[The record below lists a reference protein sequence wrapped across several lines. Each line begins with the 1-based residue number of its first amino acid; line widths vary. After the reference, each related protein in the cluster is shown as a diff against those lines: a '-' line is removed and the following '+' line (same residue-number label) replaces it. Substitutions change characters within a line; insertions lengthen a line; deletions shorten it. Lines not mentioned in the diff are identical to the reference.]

1 MQLAQQDNM
10 DHPRLKMTIRSP
22 APTHFLRCAVNA
34 NFVPLANGQQKL
46 VWPLTMIVLP
56 ARKDISKCS
65 NHWFCIFIL
74 LCFCTFFLTK
84 HRKLYSSP
92 FFFNLSVKTNKVR
105 LIVKH
110 AVQGNSLI
118 ILELLVLMQFTTN
131 PKLRVKFVWGQ
142 HLTTK
147 LEKDNANHVRQ
158 EKQSKG
164 LKKMTMTI
172 KMIVSLI
179 AR

>member
-1 MQLAQQDNM
+1 M
-10 DHPRLKMTIRSP
+10 
-22 APTHFLRCAVNA
+22 
-34 NFVPLANGQQKL
+34 
-46 VWPLTMIVLP
+46 
-56 ARKDISKCS
+56 
-65 NHWFCIFIL
+65 
-74 LCFCTFFLTK
+74 FF
-84 HRKLYSSP
+84 SI
-92 FFFNLSVKTNKVR
+92 FFNFSVKTNKVR
-105 LIVKH
+105 AIVKH

-118 ILELLVLMQFTTN
+118 ILELLVLMEFTTN

-142 HLTTK
+142 HSTTK

-158 EKQSKG
+158 EKQLKG

>member
-1 MQLAQQDNM
+1 M
-10 DHPRLKMTIRSP
+10 LKSLILYF
-22 APTHFLRCAVNA
+22 HFAL
-34 NFVPLANGQQKL
+34 FLYL
-46 VWPLTMIVLP
+46 
-56 ARKDISKCS
+56 
-65 NHWFCIFIL
+65 
-74 LCFCTFFLTK
+74 FFLTK
-84 HRKLYSSP
+84 HCKLYSSP

-118 ILELLVLMQFTTN
+118 ILELLVLMEFTTN

-142 HLTTK
+142 HSTTK